1 VQEKSDLVNERNIIA
16 EKIISEL
23 LQSIDALKKERK
35 EMKNSYFKI
44 KTGMKSLF
52 EINTGKQEAERNVDH

>member
-1 VQEKSDLVNERNIIA
+1 MQEKSDLVNERNVTA

-35 EMKNSYFKI
+35 DMKSSYFKI
-44 KTGMKSLF
+44 KAGMKSLF
-52 EINTGKQEAERNVDH
+52 EINSCKQEGEKNADH